1 MSKNAT
7 DAKRIIIVED
17 DSDLRDSIIKYLRLK
32 GYDVTGVGTALDFY
46 AEVAADNY
54 AVAILDLALPDQDG
68 LVISQYI
75 RSNTGMRIL
84 MLTARTSV
92 EDRLAGYESGADVYL
107 LKPVDFRELAASL
120 ENLFGRIDASHGT
133 GGFPPKEHRADKCQ
147 WRLNREDWLL
157 LSPEN
162 ESVKLTSKEYIFLS
176 ALAKEPGCI
185 VSRDELLSLLEYP
198 ATESANRSLESLVY
212 RLRKKISPT
221 LDTPIKTASG
231 SGYIFS
237 SPIALIGHLNTRA
250 PGHVLPAPIRLHVS
264 GGDH

>member
-1 MSKNAT
+1 
-7 DAKRIIIVED
+7 
-17 DSDLRDSIIKYLRLK
+17 
-32 GYDVTGVGTALDFY
+32 VTGVGTALDFY

-120 ENLFGRIDASHGT
+120 ENLFGRLERDASSSIT
-133 GGFPPKEHRADKCQ
+133 GNKMEKGY
-147 WRLNREDWLL
+147 WRLNGEDWALE
-157 LSPEN
+157 SPEGD
-162 ESVKLTSKEYIFLS
+162 VMKMTSKEYQFLY
-176 ALAKEPGCI
+176 ALAEASGQI
-185 VSRDELLSLLEYP
+185 VSREELLKILGYALN
-198 ATESANRSLESLVY
+198 ESSNRSLESLVY

-221 LDTPIKTASG
+221 LDTPIRTASG
-231 SGYIFS
+231 SGYTFT
-237 SPIALIGHLNTRA
+237 SPLQ
-250 PGHVLPAPIRLHVS
+250 VS
-264 GGDH
+264 

>member
-120 ENLFGRIDASHGT
+120 ENLFGRLERDASSSIT
-133 GGFPPKEHRADKCQ
+133 GNKMEKGY
-147 WRLNREDWLL
+147 WRLNGEDWALE
-157 LSPEN
+157 SPEGD
-162 ESVKLTSKEYIFLS
+162 VMKMTSKEYQFLY
-176 ALAKEPGCI
+176 ALAEASGQI
-185 VSRDELLSLLEYP
+185 VSREELLKILGYALN
-198 ATESANRSLESLVY
+198 ESSNRSLESLVY

-221 LDTPIKTASG
+221 LDTPIRTASG
-231 SGYIFS
+231 SGYTFT
-237 SPIALIGHLNTRA
+237 SPLQ
-250 PGHVLPAPIRLHVS
+250 VS
-264 GGDH
+264 